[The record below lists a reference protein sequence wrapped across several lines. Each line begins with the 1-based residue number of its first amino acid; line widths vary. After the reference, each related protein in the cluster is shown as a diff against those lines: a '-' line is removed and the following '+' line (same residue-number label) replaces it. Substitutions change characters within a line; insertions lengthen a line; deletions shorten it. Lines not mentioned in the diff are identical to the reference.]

1 MSRNRI
7 IPFGYCMKNGEIT
20 TEPKE
25 VYAVAMIFSE
35 YLNGS
40 SLLQIAKMMESE
52 KIRYSEDSNYWNKNM
67 VKRILENKK
76 YMGENNFPAIID
88 RDIFQ
93 SANAKKQVKSNAMK
107 HISEELQTIR
117 GLLFCGECGCRLY
130 RSVNSTGSEYWNCK
144 NPCCEKI
151 GYRLTDNMLIGSA
164 IAVLNT
170 AMANPDLLDS
180 NEEISAYIPDMEV
193 TRQQN
198 EINRITDNPDVDFD
212 KAKEEIFRL
221 AELKYNC
228 CTYSEKPQK
237 TAQLKAFLADCE
249 QQNTLNIGLLKF
261 CISRIL
267 VGRFYT
273 VEFEF
278 INGVTIKN
286 ITERTDK
293 NDHSGKCNDNSGESA
308 DCGKSQ

>member
-1 MSRNRI
+1 
-7 IPFGYCMKNGEIT
+7 MKNGEIQAKDD
-20 TEPKE
+20 ESK
-25 VYAVAMIFSE
+25 AVREIFKM
-35 YLNGS
+35 YIDGV
-40 SLLQIAKMMESE
+40 SLLAIA
-52 KIRYSEDSNYWNKNM
+52 NYMSGTEISYNGNSSKWNKNM

-117 GLLFCGECGCRLY
+117 SLLFCGECGCRLY

-144 NPCCEKI
+144 NPFCEKI

-164 IAVLNT
+164 VAVLNT
-170 AMANPDLLDS
+170 VIANPNLLNSD
-180 NEEISAYIPDMEV
+180 EEISAYIPDMEV

-198 EINRITDNPDVDFD
+198 EINRLMDSQNIDFD
-212 KAKEEIFRL
+212 KAKEEIFKL
-221 AELKYNC
+221 AELKHDC

-237 TAQLKAFLADCE
+237 TAQLKAFLTDCE
-249 QQNTLNIGLLKF
+249 QQNTLNIGLLKS
-261 CISRIL
+261 CVSRIL
-267 VGRFYT
+267 VSRFYT

-286 ITERTDK
+286 ITER
-293 NDHSGKCNDNSGESA
+293 
-308 DCGKSQ
+308 